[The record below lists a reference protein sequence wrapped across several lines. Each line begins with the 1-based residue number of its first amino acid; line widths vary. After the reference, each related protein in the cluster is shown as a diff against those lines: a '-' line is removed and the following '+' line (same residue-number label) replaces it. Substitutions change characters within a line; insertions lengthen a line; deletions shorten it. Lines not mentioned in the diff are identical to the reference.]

1 MGRYDTAVRCA
12 QIRELIEANQYL
24 TAMEEIEELDF
35 EKVPT
40 ITDLYLFADVFLRAE
55 KMDAAKELYYTA
67 YRRTASRPAL
77 YRLLMLVIRMGD
89 IEEAKELYLAYEIIA
104 GMTFDTYELRYRLA
118 KAEGQPREAL
128 IQILEQLKKEEYTE
142 EWGLQLARLYE
153 LEGMRE
159 KCIEEC
165 EDIIRWFGAGTLVNK
180 AVELKERCMSPSWV
194 RPVEDEIPE
203 PEVPDL
209 EEEPVRVAQA
219 PVSVEEIEI
228 PTKSAVPEA
237 ESAAP
242 EAESETPE
250 IREESKSPVKEERN
264 TEENPVQKETSIKDM
279 QIEEATSEEIPAKET
294 AAVPEEEA
302 ETKAGVQ
309 APVSEEREEPQEESE
324 EEAEQRPGLFK
335 RLVNYFKVDLD
346 MFEEDE
352 FPEELDTYKQQSTA
366 ELDVKRVVA
375 ESVDEIVEPKEGQ
388 ISESVEQTAQM
399 PPVGEALTIE
409 TKVVEPVRA
418 QVESLE
424 EKLQEIEGHKK
435 VIQMDEALEP
445 EPVKE
450 VKSHPLKYAATGDI
464 VEDVSPNG
472 IHYNTLKGAIY
483 KLHQE
488 EGIINFALTGGAE
501 GITLAVAKKLFKELK
516 KINYFEAKNIG
527 KISADKLDE
536 VNLGEWAEKFIGGC
550 MYIMEAPSL
559 SNRSV
564 ENLCRL
570 MDKYQKQIVIIL
582 EGSYDEMD
590 SFLNFH
596 KEFEKK
602 ITFKVKL

>member
-12 QIRELIEANQYL
+12 QIRELIEQNQYL
-24 TAMEEIEELDF
+24 TAMGEIEELDF
-35 EKVPT
+35 EKIPT

-55 KMDAAKELYYTA
+55 KMDVAKELYYTA

-89 IEEAKELYLAYEIIA
+89 IDEAKELYLAYEIVA

-165 EDIIRWFGAGTLVNK
+165 EDIIRWFGTGTLVNK

-209 EEEPVRVAQA
+209 EEEPVKVAQA

-228 PTKSAVPEA
+228 PTQEAVLEEPEML
-237 ESAAP
+237 P
-242 EAESETPE
+242 EETKVMQEPE
-250 IREESKSPVKEERN
+250 EEPQEKETRHEEPRMEEAGTEESQME
-264 TEENPVQKETSIKDM
+264 
-279 QIEEATSEEIPAKET
+279 ET
-294 AAVPEEEA
+294 AAVLEEGLVLPDSG
-302 ETKAGVQ
+302 ETETETEEKPGVLK
-309 APVSEEREEPQEESE
+309 S
-324 EEAEQRPGLFK
+324 
-335 RLVNYFKVDLD
+335 LVNYFKVDLD
-346 MFEEDE
+346 MFEEEE

-366 ELDVKRVVA
+366 ELDVKKVLA
-375 ESVDEIVEPKEGQ
+375 ESVGEIAAPKER
-388 ISESVEQTAQM
+388 ESLDSIEHVAEM
-399 PPVGEALTIE
+399 PSVGEALTIE
-409 TKVVEPVRA
+409 TRVVEPVRA
-418 QVESLE
+418 PVESLE
-424 EKLQEIEGHKK
+424 EQLQEIEEHKK
-435 VIQMDEALEP
+435 VIRMDDALKP
-445 EPVKE
+445 EPVQE

-464 VEDVSPNG
+464 VEDVSQNG

-483 KLHQE
+483 KMHQE
-488 EGIINFALTGGAE
+488 EGTIHFALTGGAE

-536 VNLGEWAEKFIGGC
+536 VNLEEWAEKFIGGC

-559 SNRSV
+559 SNQSV

-570 MDKYQKQIVIIL
+570 MDKYKKQIVIIL

-602 ITFKVKL
+602 VTFKVKL

>member
-12 QIRELIEANQYL
+12 QIRELIEQNQYL
-24 TAMEEIEELDF
+24 TAMGEIEELDF
-35 EKVPT
+35 EKIPT

-55 KMDAAKELYYTA
+55 KMDVAKELYYTA

-89 IEEAKELYLAYEIIA
+89 IDEAKELYLAYEIVA

-165 EDIIRWFGAGTLVNK
+165 EDIIRWFGTGTLVNK

-209 EEEPVRVAQA
+209 EEEPVKVAQA

-228 PTKSAVPEA
+228 PTQEAVLEEPEML
-237 ESAAP
+237 P
-242 EAESETPE
+242 EETKVMQEPE
-250 IREESKSPVKEERN
+250 EEPQEKETRHEELRMEEAGTEESQME
-264 TEENPVQKETSIKDM
+264 
-279 QIEEATSEEIPAKET
+279 ET
-294 AAVPEEEA
+294 AAVLEEGLVLPDSG
-302 ETKAGVQ
+302 ETETET
-309 APVSEEREEPQEESE
+309 EEK
-324 EEAEQRPGLFK
+324 PGLLK

-346 MFEEDE
+346 MFEEEE

-366 ELDVKRVVA
+366 ELDVKKVLA
-375 ESVDEIVEPKEGQ
+375 ESVGEIAAPKER
-388 ISESVEQTAQM
+388 ESLDSIEHVAEM
-399 PPVGEALTIE
+399 PSVGEALTIE
-409 TKVVEPVRA
+409 TRVVEPVRA
-418 QVESLE
+418 PVESLE
-424 EKLQEIEGHKK
+424 EQLQEIEEHKK
-435 VIQMDEALEP
+435 VIRMDDALKP
-445 EPVKE
+445 EPVQE

-464 VEDVSPNG
+464 VEDVSQNG

-483 KLHQE
+483 KMHQE
-488 EGIINFALTGGAE
+488 EGTIHFALTGGAE

-536 VNLGEWAEKFIGGC
+536 VNLEEWAEKFIGGC

-559 SNRSV
+559 SNQSV

-570 MDKYQKQIVIIL
+570 MDKYKKQIVIIL

-602 ITFKVKL
+602 VTFKVKL

>member
-12 QIRELIEANQYL
+12 QIRELIEQNQYL
-24 TAMEEIEELDF
+24 TAMGEIEELDF
-35 EKVPT
+35 EKIPT

-55 KMDAAKELYYTA
+55 KMDVAKELYYTA

-89 IEEAKELYLAYEIIA
+89 IDEAKELYLAYEIVA

-165 EDIIRWFGAGTLVNK
+165 EDIIRWFGTGTLVNK

-209 EEEPVRVAQA
+209 EEEPVKVAQA

-228 PTKSAVPEA
+228 PTQEAVLEEPEML
-237 ESAAP
+237 P
-242 EAESETPE
+242 EETKVMQEPE
-250 IREESKSPVKEERN
+250 EEPQEKETRHEEPRMEEAGTEESQME
-264 TEENPVQKETSIKDM
+264 
-279 QIEEATSEEIPAKET
+279 ET
-294 AAVPEEEA
+294 AAVLEEGLVLPDSG
-302 ETKAGVQ
+302 ETETET
-309 APVSEEREEPQEESE
+309 EEK
-324 EEAEQRPGLFK
+324 PGLLK

-346 MFEEDE
+346 MFEEEE

-366 ELDVKRVVA
+366 ELDVKKVLA
-375 ESVDEIVEPKEGQ
+375 ESVGEIVAPKER
-388 ISESVEQTAQM
+388 ESLDSIEHVAEM
-399 PPVGEALTIE
+399 PSVGEALTIE
-409 TKVVEPVRA
+409 TRVVEPVRA
-418 QVESLE
+418 PVESLE
-424 EKLQEIEGHKK
+424 EQLQEIEEHKK
-435 VIQMDEALEP
+435 VIRMDDALKP
-445 EPVKE
+445 EPVQE

-464 VEDVSPNG
+464 VEDVSQNG

-483 KLHQE
+483 KMHQE
-488 EGIINFALTGGAE
+488 EGTIHFALTGGAE

-536 VNLGEWAEKFIGGC
+536 VNLEEWAEKFIGGC

-559 SNRSV
+559 SNQSV

-570 MDKYQKQIVIIL
+570 MDKYKKQIVIIL

-602 ITFKVKL
+602 VTFKVKL

>member
-12 QIRELIEANQYL
+12 QIRELIEQNQYL
-24 TAMEEIEELDF
+24 TAMGEIEELDF
-35 EKVPT
+35 EKIPT

-55 KMDAAKELYYTA
+55 KMDVAKELYYTA

-89 IEEAKELYLAYEIIA
+89 IDEAKELYLAYEIVA

-165 EDIIRWFGAGTLVNK
+165 EDIIRWFGTGTLVNK

-209 EEEPVRVAQA
+209 EEEPVKVAQA

-228 PTKSAVPEA
+228 PTQEAVLEEPEML
-237 ESAAP
+237 P
-242 EAESETPE
+242 EETKVMQEPE
-250 IREESKSPVKEERN
+250 EEPQEKETRHEEPRMEEAGTEESQME
-264 TEENPVQKETSIKDM
+264 
-279 QIEEATSEEIPAKET
+279 ET
-294 AAVPEEEA
+294 AAVLEEGLVLPDSG
-302 ETKAGVQ
+302 ETETET
-309 APVSEEREEPQEESE
+309 EEK
-324 EEAEQRPGLFK
+324 PGLLK

-346 MFEEDE
+346 MFEEEE

-366 ELDVKRVVA
+366 ELDVKKVLA
-375 ESVDEIVEPKEGQ
+375 ESVGEIAAPKER
-388 ISESVEQTAQM
+388 ESLDSIEQVAEM
-399 PPVGEALTIE
+399 PSVGEALTIE
-409 TKVVEPVRA
+409 TRVVEPVRA
-418 QVESLE
+418 PVESLE
-424 EKLQEIEGHKK
+424 EQLQEIEEHKK
-435 VIQMDEALEP
+435 VIRMDDALKP
-445 EPVKE
+445 EPVQE

-464 VEDVSPNG
+464 VEDVSQNG

-483 KLHQE
+483 KMHQE
-488 EGIINFALTGGAE
+488 EGTIHFALTGGAE

-536 VNLGEWAEKFIGGC
+536 VNLEEWAEKFIGGC

-559 SNRSV
+559 SNQSV

-570 MDKYQKQIVIIL
+570 MDKYKKQIVIIL

-602 ITFKVKL
+602 VTFKVKL

>member
-12 QIRELIEANQYL
+12 QIRELIEQNQYL
-24 TAMEEIEELDF
+24 TAMGEIEELDF
-35 EKVPT
+35 EKIPT

-55 KMDAAKELYYTA
+55 KMDVAKELYYTA

-89 IEEAKELYLAYEIIA
+89 IDEAKELYLAYEIVA

-165 EDIIRWFGAGTLVNK
+165 EDIIRWFGTGTLVNK

-209 EEEPVRVAQA
+209 EEEPVKVAQA

-228 PTKSAVPEA
+228 PTQEAVLEEPEML
-237 ESAAP
+237 P
-242 EAESETPE
+242 EETKVMQEPE
-250 IREESKSPVKEERN
+250 EEPQEKETRHEEPRMEEAGTEESQME
-264 TEENPVQKETSIKDM
+264 
-279 QIEEATSEEIPAKET
+279 ET
-294 AAVPEEEA
+294 AAVLEEGLVLPDSG
-302 ETKAGVQ
+302 ETETET
-309 APVSEEREEPQEESE
+309 EEK
-324 EEAEQRPGLFK
+324 PGLLK

-346 MFEEDE
+346 MFEEEE

-366 ELDVKRVVA
+366 ELDVKKVLA
-375 ESVDEIVEPKEGQ
+375 ESVGEIAAPKER
-388 ISESVEQTAQM
+388 ESLDSIEHVAEM
-399 PPVGEALTIE
+399 PSVGEALTIE
-409 TKVVEPVRA
+409 TRVVEPVRA
-418 QVESLE
+418 PVESLE
-424 EKLQEIEGHKK
+424 EQLQEIEEHKK
-435 VIQMDEALEP
+435 VIRMDDALKP
-445 EPVKE
+445 EPVQE

-464 VEDVSPNG
+464 VEDVSQNG

-483 KLHQE
+483 KMHQE
-488 EGIINFALTGGAE
+488 EGTIHFALTGGAE

-516 KINYFEAKNIG
+516 KI
-527 KISADKLDE
+527 
-536 VNLGEWAEKFIGGC
+536 LG
-550 MYIMEAPSL
+550 
-559 SNRSV
+559 R
-564 ENLCRL
+564 
-570 MDKYQKQIVIIL
+570 
-582 EGSYDEMD
+582 
-590 SFLNFH
+590 FLRINWM
-596 KEFEKK
+596 K
-602 ITFKVKL
+602 

>member
-12 QIRELIEANQYL
+12 QIRELIEQNQYL
-24 TAMEEIEELDF
+24 TAMGEIEELDF
-35 EKVPT
+35 EKIPT

-55 KMDAAKELYYTA
+55 KMDVAKELYYTA

-89 IEEAKELYLAYEIIA
+89 IDEAKELYLAYEIVA

-165 EDIIRWFGAGTLVNK
+165 EDIIRWFGTGTLVNK

-209 EEEPVRVAQA
+209 EEEPVKVAQA

-228 PTKSAVPEA
+228 PTQEAVLEEPEML
-237 ESAAP
+237 P
-242 EAESETPE
+242 EETKVMQEPE
-250 IREESKSPVKEERN
+250 EEPQEKETRHEEPRMEEAGTEESQME
-264 TEENPVQKETSIKDM
+264 
-279 QIEEATSEEIPAKET
+279 ET
-294 AAVPEEEA
+294 AAVLEEGLVLPDSG
-302 ETKAGVQ
+302 ETETET
-309 APVSEEREEPQEESE
+309 EEK
-324 EEAEQRPGLFK
+324 PGLLK

-346 MFEEDE
+346 MFEEEE

-366 ELDVKRVVA
+366 ELDVKKVLA
-375 ESVDEIVEPKEGQ
+375 ESVGEIAAPKER
-388 ISESVEQTAQM
+388 ESLDSIEHVAEM
-399 PPVGEALTIE
+399 PSVGEALTIE
-409 TKVVEPVRA
+409 TRVVEPVRA
-418 QVESLE
+418 PVESLE
-424 EKLQEIEGHKK
+424 EQLQEIEEHKK
-435 VIQMDEALEP
+435 VIRMDDALKP
-445 EPVKE
+445 EPVQE

-464 VEDVSPNG
+464 VEDVSQNG

-483 KLHQE
+483 KMHQE
-488 EGIINFALTGGAE
+488 EGTIHFALTGGAE

-536 VNLGEWAEKFIGGC
+536 VNLEEWAEKFIGGC

-559 SNRSV
+559 SNQSV

-570 MDKYQKQIVIIL
+570 MDKYKKQIVIIL

-602 ITFKVKL
+602 VTFKVKL

>member
-12 QIRELIEANQYL
+12 QIRELIEQNQYL
-24 TAMEEIEELDF
+24 TAMGEIEELDF
-35 EKVPT
+35 EKIPT

-55 KMDAAKELYYTA
+55 KMDVAKELYYTA

-89 IEEAKELYLAYEIIA
+89 IDEAKELYLAYEIVA

-165 EDIIRWFGAGTLVNK
+165 EDIIRWFGTGTLVNK

-194 RPVEDEIPE
+194 CPVEDEIPE

-209 EEEPVRVAQA
+209 EEEPVKVAQA

-228 PTKSAVPEA
+228 PTQEAVLEEPEML
-237 ESAAP
+237 P
-242 EAESETPE
+242 EETKVMQEPE
-250 IREESKSPVKEERN
+250 EEPQEKETRHEEPRMEEAGTEESQME
-264 TEENPVQKETSIKDM
+264 
-279 QIEEATSEEIPAKET
+279 ET
-294 AAVPEEEA
+294 AAVLEEGLVLPDSG
-302 ETKAGVQ
+302 ETETET
-309 APVSEEREEPQEESE
+309 EEK
-324 EEAEQRPGLFK
+324 PGLLK

-346 MFEEDE
+346 MFEEEE

-366 ELDVKRVVA
+366 ELDVKKVLA
-375 ESVDEIVEPKEGQ
+375 ESVGEIAAPKER
-388 ISESVEQTAQM
+388 ESLDSIEHVAEM
-399 PPVGEALTIE
+399 PSVGEALTIE
-409 TKVVEPVRA
+409 TRVVEPVRA
-418 QVESLE
+418 PVESLE
-424 EKLQEIEGHKK
+424 EQLQEIEEHKK
-435 VIQMDEALEP
+435 VIRMDDALKP
-445 EPVKE
+445 EPVQE

-464 VEDVSPNG
+464 VEDVSQNG

-483 KLHQE
+483 KMHQE
-488 EGIINFALTGGAE
+488 EGTIHFALTGGAE

-536 VNLGEWAEKFIGGC
+536 VNLEEWAEKFIGGC

-559 SNRSV
+559 SNQSV

-570 MDKYQKQIVIIL
+570 MDKYKKQIVIIL

-602 ITFKVKL
+602 VTFKVKL